1 MFRKVTDN
9 VVLYIYINF
18 RKFIAFC
25 TFIFTKNI
33 TKILQKYYKNITKI
47 LQKYYKNITKIL
59 QKYYKNITKILQKYY
74 KNITKILQKYSKIL
88 DYPVVA
94 KFSCFRGLFWS
105 PRKF

>member
-18 RKFIAFC
+18 RKCIAFCC

-59 QKYYKNITKILQKYY
+59 QKYYKNITKM
-74 KNITKILQKYSKIL
+74 LQKYSKIL